1 MSAGNHGS
9 TPAAWTLVVLIT
21 LGVIVSTVG
30 LVMGSWL
37 AFWVGVGIVA
47 LGGIVGGVNAVLAYR
62 AEASLGEQIDL
73 LRGEGLL
80 EDVYRD

>member
-47 LGGIVGGVNAVLAYR
+47 LGGIVGGVLKSAG
-62 AEASLGEQIDL
+62 LGEPRQHA
-73 LRGEGLL
+73 
-80 EDVYRD
+80 